1 MKISSNALFP
11 RWACLAPFFLLAVLS
26 REAMADNQTTDV
38 SPILTS
44 GLSYSVGLQVADMG
58 SATLPTLQSY
68 AVGSY
73 NGEWIFVAGR
83 TNGLHNFTNDGL
95 LNFPPAFQNQDIW
108 VIDPTTKQTWS
119 RSITT
124 SDLSTTAMNSLSA
137 TSTEFVQNGN
147 TLYVAGGYLYAS
159 GTFTTYNTLTALD
172 LPGVVDWVKN
182 GSSSLASQVRQTTD
196 STVQVTGGRMDL
208 VNGKTFLSFGQDFE
222 GPYTPGA
229 NGVYT
234 QQVRSFTINDSG
246 GNLSISDV
254 SASTA
259 DPSFRRRDMNIVPIV
274 TSGSSGPALV
284 ALSGVFT
291 VTGGAWTVPVEIS
304 GSGIPTMA
312 DPNNPATFKQGMNN
326 YAAPSIV
333 LYSQTRDENNIVV
346 LGGISLQTNVS
357 GTFVTDNEMPFTS
370 QATSIVRNSD
380 GVYSQYY
387 LGDVYP
393 DIIDESTGNPLLFG
407 AGAEFLRNP
416 DLALVDGAIDLDVLT
431 SETMLGWVF
440 GGIAAQQ
447 ANDGRTAASNEL
459 FEVWYTPVP
468 EPSITALLVAAG
480 GAIGVW
486 RFRRQRGMRA
496 PRS

>member
-1 MKISSNALFP
+1 MKISALALFS
-11 RWACLAPFFLLAVLS
+11 LLVFSCQAL
-26 REAMADNQTTDV
+26 ADNQTTDV

-44 GLSYSVGLQVADMG
+44 GLSYSIGLQVADMG

-108 VIDPTTKQTWS
+108 IVDPTTKQTWS
-119 RSITT
+119 RSIAT
-124 SDLSTTAMNSLSA
+124 SDLSSTAINALSA
-137 TSTEFVQNGN
+137 TSPESVQNGN

-196 STVQVTGGRMDL
+196 AAVQVTGGRMDM
-208 VNGKTFLSFGQDFE
+208 VNGKTLLSFGQDFE

-254 SASTA
+254 SASIA
-259 DPSFRRRDMNIVPIV
+259 DPNFRRRDMNIVPIV
-274 TSGSSGPALV
+274 TTGSTGPALV

-291 VTGGAWTVPVEIS
+291 TSGGAWTVPVEIS
-304 GSGIPTMA
+304 ADGTPSMA

-346 LGGISLQTNVS
+346 LGGISLETNMS
-357 GTFVTDNEMPFTS
+357 GTFVPDNELPFTS
-370 QATSIVRNSD
+370 QATTIVRNSD
-380 GVYSQYY
+380 GIYTQYY

-393 DIIDESTGNPLLFG
+393 DVIDESTGNPLLFG

-416 DLALVDGAIDLDVLT
+416 NLALVDGAINLDALT
-431 SETMLGWVF
+431 TETMLGWVF

-447 ANDGRTAASNEL
+447 ANDGATAGSNEL

-468 EPSITALLVAAG
+468 EPSVTALLFAAG
-480 GAIGVW
+480 GVAVGW
-486 RFRRQRGMRA
+486 RLRRKRL
-496 PRS
+496 S